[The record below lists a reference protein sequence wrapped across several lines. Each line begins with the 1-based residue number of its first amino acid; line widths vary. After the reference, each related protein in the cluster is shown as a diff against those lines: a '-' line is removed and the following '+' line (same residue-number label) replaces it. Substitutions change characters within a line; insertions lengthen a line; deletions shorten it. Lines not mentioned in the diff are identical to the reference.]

1 MAAASTMFQIT
12 NHGNVALKRQLVGHL
27 SSTLI
32 GVPSLDVSTLKEET
46 SICPFS
52 RVTSIRPPTNV
63 LFESSI
69 GRGLLAPSIYFYPN
83 EPGIFTT

>member
-12 NHGNVALKRQLVGHL
+12 NHGNVALKRQFVGHL

-32 GVPSLDVSTLKEET
+32 GVPSLDVSTLKGET
-46 SICPFS
+46 CPFS